1 MIEDHVD
8 EPMTCVVLELWTK
21 VTTTLTVCGT
31 VLLFTSASCRSVSL
45 DSTTLSNLH
54 KTHRS
59 QAFVL
64 DFLLKY
70 MKKSWMTRATTVANL
85 TGTSEKQT
93 GLYFTVAFSK

>member
-1 MIEDHVD
+1 MMIEDHVD

-64 DFLLKY
+64 DF
-70 MKKSWMTRATTVANL
+70 RANL

-93 GLYFTVAFSK
+93 GLCFTVAFSK